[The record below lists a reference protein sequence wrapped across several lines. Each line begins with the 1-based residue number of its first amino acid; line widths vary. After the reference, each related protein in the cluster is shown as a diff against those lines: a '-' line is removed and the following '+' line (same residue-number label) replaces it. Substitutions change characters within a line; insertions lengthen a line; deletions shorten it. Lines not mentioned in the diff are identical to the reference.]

1 MTQATTPITG
11 TNTRSCHCSGLSMS
25 RPSGSP
31 PGRKPRNPQQTSAVV
46 TKAGSRRTAA
56 RRRTAGRSA
65 AIAAAVRIRV
75 AAKSP
80 SFSQPAM
87 PSSGS
92 EIVPEFAVIGV
103 YARD

>member
-1 MTQATTPITG
+1 
-11 TNTRSCHCSGLSMS
+11 MS

-31 PGRKPRNPQQTSAVV
+31 LGRKPRNPQQTSAVV
-46 TKAGSRRTAA
+46 TKAGSKRTAA

-65 AIAAAVRIRV
+65 IAAATRIRV

-87 PSSGS
+87 PPSGS

-103 YARD
+103 HARD